1 MTRPHPPGPPAAA
14 AAPGPVEAPLPLP
27 LPSLPAPVVEVS
39 VADLITAAVLG
50 CPSVMGLH
58 GGRFGE
64 VATYL
69 PGRRV
74 PGVRLAATEVAVHLV
89 GLYPATV
96 AEIDAQVRAAVA
108 PHLAG
113 LPLAI
118 TIEDYA
124 PAAAAVPAAEL
135 SAAPTPAPPGPVATT
150 PVVST
155 PVVAADPTK
164 EIL

>member
-1 MTRPHPPGPPAAA
+1 MTRPHPPGPPAS
-14 AAPGPVEAPLPLP
+14 AAPGPVETPQQLPP
-27 LPSLPAPVVEVS
+27 LPSLPAPVEVS
-39 VADLITAAVLG
+39 LADRITAAVLG
-50 CPSVMGLH
+50 CPSVAGLH

-74 PGVRLAATEVAVHLV
+74 PGVRLTATEVAVHLV

-118 TIEDYA
+118 TIEDYT
-124 PAAAAVPAAEL
+124 PAEAAVPATEL
-135 SAAPTPAPPGPVATT
+135 SAAPTPAPPAPAATT
-150 PVVST
+150 PVVPT
-155 PVVAADPTK
+155 PVVRVDPTK